1 MVDIIL
7 ATLVGALLAATVGAA
22 IEYYRLIRRA
32 QGEYEKAKEV
42 VEDVVLSFNRELKR
56 ETEKLDV
63 IAYKIEGNASKI
75 EAGFKKIESVA
86 KKITPIEEQLSTV
99 SKESL
104 GVLGK

>member
-1 MVDIIL
+1 MVDIVL
-7 ATLVGALLAATVGAA
+7 ATLLGALLVATVGAA
-22 IEYYRLIRRA
+22 IEYYRLIRKA
-32 QGEYEKAKEV
+32 QTEYEKAKEI

-63 IAYKIEGNASKI
+63 IAYKIEGNTSKI
-75 EAGFKKIESVA
+75 EAGIKKMENVD
-86 KKITPIEEQLSTV
+86 KKMVPIEEQLSTV